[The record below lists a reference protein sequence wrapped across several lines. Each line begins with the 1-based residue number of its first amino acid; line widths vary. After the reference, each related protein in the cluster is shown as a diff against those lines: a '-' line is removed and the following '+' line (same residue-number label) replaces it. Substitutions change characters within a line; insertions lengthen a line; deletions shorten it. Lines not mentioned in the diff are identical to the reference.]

1 MHQAIGT
8 RRGIWEGGA
17 VPYSYCFFR
26 PTGFIRPLRGG
37 FVQVMHQAFTSQRIE
52 EYGARVNGAGR
63 AGRKAKDRRPEAGAE
78 RGGAEPPAIRRR
90 PQAAPNRH
98 LGAFLDL
105 LWPAAA
111 GTISISND
119 QYPIIHVQGNGR
131 GRRRGGGRG
140 GRRGFGAA
148 RGWRGPCRRI
158 RRRRPGRRAFR
169 VRRRK
174 PGGPFRGGRFP

>member
-1 MHQAIGT
+1 MHQGIGT
-8 RRGIWEGGA
+8 RRGTWEGGA
-17 VPYSYCFFR
+17 VQYSYCFFHR
-26 PTGFIRPLRGG
+26 TVFIRPASWRLCPSRASGFYWPKNSGNRGG
-37 FVQVMHQAFTSQRIE
+37 GQR
-52 EYGARVNGAGR
+52 RGR
-63 AGRKAKDRRPEAGAE
+63 NRAEGRGSKRRPKVGAE
-78 RGGAEPPAIRRR
+78 RGGVEPPAIRCR
-90 PQAAPNRH
+90 PHAAPNRH

-111 GTISISND
+111 GTISISN
-119 QYPIIHVQGNGR
+119 VQLIQGSR
-131 GRRRGGGRG
+131 WAWRGGGRG

-174 PGGPFRGGRFP
+174 PEGPFRGDRFP